1 MPRCKSVMMNTSE
14 VSFDFPAG
22 TFESIVFETRGAS
35 ELKRL
40 RPLHYEIISMH
51 LAGVRNKDIARQ
63 LDCTKATVV
72 NIIHSRLGREAIEG
86 ALEKYYDE
94 FQELAPKVVQVVED
108 TLDNED
114 NPDLR
119 LRAAGMWIKTS
130 GWEQRRKT
138 VQTSEDQVKNILIQA
153 NNVQMNG

>member
-1 MPRCKSVMMNTSE
+1 MTATSE
-14 VSFDFPAG
+14 ASFELPAG
-22 TFESIVFETRGAS
+22 ALESIIFESYGSS

-40 RPLHYEIISMH
+40 RPLHYKIISLH
-51 LAGVRNKDIARQ
+51 LAGVRNKDIAQ
-63 LDCTKATVV
+63 QIGCTKATVV
-72 NIIHSRLGREAIEG
+72 NIVHSRLGREAIEG

-94 FQELAPKVVQVVED
+94 FQELAPKVVKVVNE
-108 TLDNED
+108 TLENEE

>member
-1 MPRCKSVMMNTSE
+1 MMSTSE
-14 VSFDFPAG
+14 VLPELPTG
-22 TFESIVFETRGAS
+22 CLETIVFESHGPS

-40 RPLHYEIISMH
+40 RPLHFEIISMH
-51 LAGVRNKDIARQ
+51 LAGLRNKDIARQ
-63 LDCTKATVV
+63 LGITQATVV
-72 NIIHSRLGREAIEG
+72 NIVHSRLGREAIEG

-94 FQELAPKVVQVVED
+94 FQGLAPKVVQVVTD
-108 TLDNED
+108 TLDNDE

-130 GWEQRRKT
+130 GWEHRRKT